1 MLRAGFLSLRA
12 SANSGQA
19 PLAGSRQ
26 AFLLRTRVFL
36 EQPAFNES
44 QAWADFEPGG
54 WVLIHRRSS
63 QIPADAGLVLP
74 EDWNPFPVSV
84 L

>member
-1 MLRAGFLSLRA
+1 M
-12 SANSGQA
+12 
-19 PLAGSRQ
+19 
-26 AFLLRTRVFL
+26 

-44 QAWADFEPGG
+44 QAWVDFEPGG

-63 QIPADAGLVLP
+63 QIPADAGLVIP